1 MKSVNIKEQKPSH
14 LVMVANEKTTR
25 KVLLGGISSN
35 ALCPLS
41 PPHPP
46 PFTEGLRSLLFNDP
60 FSIDSR
66 EFPVENVRS
75 LTYDARTP
83 SRRL

>member
-46 PFTEGLRSLLFNDP
+46 PFTEGLLI
-60 FSIDSR
+60 FSTLDKRKI
-66 EFPVENVRS
+66 
-75 LTYDARTP
+75 TI
-83 SRRL
+83 